1 MASLEVIRMGNPNL
15 RKVCETVEIEEI
27 QRPEFQTF
35 LKNLVS
41 TMRVKNGVGIAAPQ
55 VDVLKRVFV
64 IEIED
69 NPRYPNRV
77 NFPIVIAINPEIEV
91 ISDQKI
97 DSWEGCLSIPGIRG
111 QLKRHQK
118 IRLKALNEDG
128 ENFELELEN
137 FPAIV
142 AQHELDHLNG
152 VLFIDRMEDLKT
164 LAFEEE
170 YNSYWLGKSI

>member
-77 NFPIVIAINPEIEV
+77 NFPIVIANYQNMC
-91 ISDQKI
+91 S
-97 DSWEGCLSIPGIRG
+97 L
-111 QLKRHQK
+111 
-118 IRLKALNEDG
+118 
-128 ENFELELEN
+128 FEL
-137 FPAIV
+137 IS
-142 AQHELDHLNG
+142 LNHPNRPHY
-152 VLFIDRMEDLKT
+152 LRLPQ
-164 LAFEEE
+164 
-170 YNSYWLGKSI
+170 